1 MTHNTTRTD
10 IVHSSRA
17 LYIAMDLGRDSWQLA
32 ISDGGKTIRE
42 VKVSR
47 KDVEGGKAEFLT
59 EVAKARVK
67 FGLDDE
73 APVHALYEAGRDGFS
88 IARWLESVGIPCL
101 VIDPSSILVDRKA
114 KQRKND
120 AIDAR
125 ALLDLLVRHVTGDR
139 EVSIVAVPPAEIDDQ
154 RELGRVLRKLAQTR
168 RSLANRVRSVLWRYG
183 IDEGYHADLAKKF
196 PEMRTGDGQPLGPVT
211 RMELDTL
218 CGQILGLDADLQRL
232 EDERVAQL
240 KKPVTR
246 AQEQARD
253 LERLIGIGPIGA
265 WTLAHEVFSWRTFA
279 NGKKLGAYAGLAPTP
294 FCSGQMQRDQGISKA
309 GPRELRALMVQL
321 AWLWIYHQPE
331 SALAKWYK
339 ERFGPTAKRSRR
351 VGIIAVARKLLIAL
365 WKYAMTGEVPEG
377 ARLKPMSHPIDAPIQ
392 VGAKRVRRPAPR
404 HEPTVKPARVAG
416 PRAKQAA

>member
-1 MTHNTTRTD
+1 MTQSTTRTD

-42 VKVSR
+42 VKVVR
-47 KDVEGGKAEFLT
+47 KDVDVAKTEFMT

-67 FGLDDE
+67 FSLDAD
-73 APVHALYEAGRDGFS
+73 APVHALYEAGRDGFW

-101 VIDPSSILVDRKA
+101 VIDPCSILVDRKA

-139 EVSIVAVPPAEIDDQ
+139 EVSIVAVPPGEIDDQ
-154 RELGRVLRKLAQTR
+154 RELGRVIRKLGRTR

-183 IDEGYHADLAKKF
+183 IDDGYRADLAKKF

-211 RMELDTL
+211 RLELETL
-218 CGQILGLDADLQRL
+218 CGQILGLDTDLQRL

-246 AQEQARD
+246 AQEQARAAAQAHAQ
-253 LERLIGIGPIGA
+253 PIGGQQLVGEVGG
-265 WTLAHEVFSWRTFA
+265 LAERFERQLRAFVGRMAVGLEAGRGFIQMGRE
-279 NGKKLGAYAGLAPTP
+279 LGAHVQSQFGIVGQTGRDGIEIGFEAGMSVHGASGAGWLRDARGEQDGVHGRRDRGP
-294 FCSGQMQRDQGISKA
+294 F
-309 GPRELRALMVQL
+309 L
-321 AWLWIYHQPE
+321 Y
-331 SALAKWYK
+331 
-339 ERFGPTAKRSRR
+339 
-351 VGIIAVARKLLIAL
+351 
-365 WKYAMTGEVPEG
+365 
-377 ARLKPMSHPIDAPIQ
+377 
-392 VGAKRVRRPAPR
+392 
-404 HEPTVKPARVAG
+404 VAG
-416 PRAKQAA
+416 QGGVAFAGDAVVLALPAAVGFAPFAA